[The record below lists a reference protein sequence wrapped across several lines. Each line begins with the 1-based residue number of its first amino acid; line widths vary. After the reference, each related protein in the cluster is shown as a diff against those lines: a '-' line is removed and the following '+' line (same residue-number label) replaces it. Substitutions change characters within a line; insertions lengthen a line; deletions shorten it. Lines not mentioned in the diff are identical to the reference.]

1 MVTYTFKYIKD
12 SEENTSDYTFDHE
25 PTLQE
30 TLDQMNSYAP
40 DTRLDYIRKPD

>member
-12 SEENTSDYTFDHE
+12 SEEISVDYTFDHE

-30 TLDQMNSYAP
+30 TVDQMLSYSP
-40 DTRLDYIRKPD
+40 DQIVDYIRQ